1 MTQENVKSL
10 GNVYNKN
17 TDINAN
23 TTLDLYD
30 TGRQLNVSG
39 AAALTVTLP
48 PVADVSAGWS
58 ALVLFSSNHS
68 HAVQINGDDSG
79 ILYGM
84 VKSAAS
90 NAVAEGDDSI
100 TITAAPMGANV
111 IGSTIEVFCDG
122 SLWHI
127 RGETP
132 NGSTI
137 A

>member
-1 MTQENVKSL
+1 MTQENVKSQ

-39 AAALTVTLP
+39 AAALTITLP
-48 PVADVSAGWS
+48 PVADARAGWS
-58 ALVLFSSNHS
+58 ALVLFSSDHS
-68 HAVQINGDDSG
+68 HVLQINGDDSG

-84 VKSAAS
+84 VRSVMSADA
-90 NAVAEGDDSI
+90 AAGDDSV
-100 TITAAPMGANV
+100 TITANPMGSNV

-132 NGSTI
+132 NGVTI

>member
-1 MTQENVKSL
+1 MTQENVKSQ

-58 ALVLFSSNHS
+58 TLVLFSSNHS
-68 HAVQINGDDSG
+68 HVLQINGDDSG

-84 VKSAAS
+84 MRSAMSAD
-90 NAVAEGDDSI
+90 AAAGDDSV
-100 TITAAPMGANV
+100 TITANPMGSNV

-132 NGSTI
+132 NGVTI

>member
-1 MTQENVKSL
+1 MTQENVKSQ

-39 AAALTVTLP
+39 NAALTVTLP
-48 PVADVSAGWS
+48 PVADARAGWS

-68 HAVQINGDDSG
+68 HVLQINGDDSG

-84 VKSAAS
+84 IRSSGSVAA
-90 NAVAEGDDSI
+90 AAGDDSA
-100 TITAAPMGANV
+100 TITANPMGLNV
-111 IGSTIEVFCDG
+111 VGSTIEVFCDG

-132 NGSTI
+132 NGVTI